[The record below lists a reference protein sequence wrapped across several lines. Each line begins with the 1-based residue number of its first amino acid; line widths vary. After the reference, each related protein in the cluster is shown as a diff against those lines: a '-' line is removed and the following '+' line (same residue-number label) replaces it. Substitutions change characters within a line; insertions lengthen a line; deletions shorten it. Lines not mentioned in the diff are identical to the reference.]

1 MKAFLTL
8 LLLVFSGYLAAQ
20 SVQSFDIVSFSLD
33 PAWKKEAQQD
43 WMAYRIENPAKK
55 TYARIVLYPS
65 LPSSG
70 NPETDF
76 QKEWNELVVPQYK
89 PGQNINE
96 ALSDYK
102 DGWKAKLRVAPFVF
116 NQVNQ
121 AVILLMLTDG
131 KKKMSFVFLTN
142 TEEFQKDFEAFGS
155 SLAFGSVTLQT
166 PASKPTPAV
175 QQTPPSTQNT
185 AIGQKAAV
193 QLDQKLLGKWNRSAS
208 VSPLWA
214 SPAEWGTSGYTTCR
228 YEFFTDGTYQYTE
241 RNFSYSFSSIII
253 VKESGEYAASGGFL
267 TISPTQSLVE
277 KYSKKNGVDELGNL
291 LESKGRTLEK
301 AAYRYQFHY
310 FEGIGEWNLVLQAD
324 RTTQRDGNFSSNTTF
339 PNAWYFDQR
348 FTEKNLLK

>member
-1 MKAFLTL
+1 MKFFLTFL
-8 LLLVFSGYLAAQ
+8 FLIFSQPVFSQ
-20 SVQSFDIVSFSLD
+20 SVQSFDIATFSLN

-43 WMAYRIENPAKK
+43 WLAYRIENPAKK
-55 TYARIVLYPS
+55 TYARILLYPS

-76 QKEWNELVVPQYK
+76 QKEWNDLIVTQYK
-89 PGQNINE
+89 PGTTINE
-96 ALSDYK
+96 NLSDYK
-102 DGWKAKLRVAPFVF
+102 DAWKAKIRVAPFQH

-131 KKKMSFVFLTN
+131 KKKMSFIFLTN
-142 TEEFQKDFEAFGS
+142 SEEFEKDFEDFGS
-155 SLAFGSVTLQT
+155 SLAFASSTLQS
-166 PASKPTPAV
+166 PASIPTS
-175 QQTPPSTQNT
+175 TPTQSPVSTQNP
-185 AIGQKAAV
+185 AISPKAPL

-208 VSPLWA
+208 VSPLFA
-214 SPAEWGTSGYTTCR
+214 NPAEWGTSGYTTCR

-241 RNFSYSFSSIII
+241 RNFSYFFSSIII

-291 LESKGRTLEK
+291 QESKVRSLEK
-301 AAYRYQFHY
+301 VAYRYQFHY

-324 RTTQRDGNFSSNTTF
+324 RTTQRDGNFSSNITF

-348 FTEKNLLK
+348 FTDKNLLK